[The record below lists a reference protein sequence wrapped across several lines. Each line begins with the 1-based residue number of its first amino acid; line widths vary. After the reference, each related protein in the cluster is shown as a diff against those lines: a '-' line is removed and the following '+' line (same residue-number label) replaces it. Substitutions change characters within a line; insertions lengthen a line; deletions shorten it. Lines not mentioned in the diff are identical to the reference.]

1 VDGEVGR
8 MNGWKGRWL
17 GGWVKGCWAER
28 WSEQSIDKGEN
39 GEM

>member
-1 VDGEVGR
+1 MDGEVGR